1 LEQELLKNSS
11 PLYLQLKNII
21 VRQMNEGILKP
32 GDKLPSER
40 ELCEKYEVSRI
51 TVRQA
56 LGVLENEG
64 LIDRSHG
71 KGTFVAPKKV
81 EQELYSIT
89 PFQHFILSKGL
100 NPRTEH
106 LDSKVI
112 PNSYH
117 LSKILD
123 VPLTENLVELSLLG
137 LGDDSPMAFYTS
149 CFPSELGIK
158 MQQLAVEAAREN
170 QSFTTL
176 DLYSKIPGLKLGVVN
191 QTFEAS
197 IADVYI
203 SGMLK
208 IKKGSPI
215 LIAESVIYSIEDRP
229 LEYKTTIYR
238 GDRYKFS
245 MVRRIS
251 LD

>member
-1 LEQELLKNSS
+1 MGQELLNNSS
-11 PLYLQLKNII
+11 PLYLQLKNILVKQI
-21 VRQMNEGILKP
+21 NEGVLKP

-40 ELCEKYEVSRI
+40 ELCEKYNVSRI

-56 LGVLENEG
+56 LGALENGG

-100 NPRTEH
+100 KPRTEY

-123 VPLTENLVELSLLG
+123 MPLSENLVELSLLG

-149 CFPSELGIK
+149 YFPYELGIK
-158 MQQLAVEAAREN
+158 MQKLALQAAQEG

-176 DLYSKIPGLKLGVVN
+176 DLYKHFSEIKLGIVN

-197 IADVYI
+197 IADAYI
-203 SGMLK
+203 SGILK
-208 IKKGSPI
+208 IKKGSPV
-215 LIAESVIYSIEDRP
+215 LIAESIIYSVEDQP
-229 LEYKTTIYR
+229 LEYKTTVYR

-245 MVRRIS
+245 MVRRPS
-251 LD
+251 KE